1 MSEEREGDVVAASVM
16 GAALGPAP
24 IPDEDVVEGEPRGST
39 VVLRSSEDK
48 RLNNGVW
55 ECTPGKFY
63 LPHNYEETVTVI
75 SGRVTVTPEGGEPV
89 ELGPGDTAFFP
100 AGTRVLWE
108 VHETLRKAWHIYDS
122 GGTLFAGSEG

>member
-1 MSEEREGDVVAASVM
+1 MAISGVVAETVTDV
-16 GAALGPAP
+16 ALGPAP
-24 IPDEDVVEGEPRGST
+24 IPAEDIVEGDPKGST
-39 VVLRSSEDK
+39 AVLRSSDDK

-63 LPHNYEETVTVI
+63 LPHNYEETVTIVR
-75 SGRVTVTPEGGEPV
+75 GRVTVTPEGGDPV

-108 VHETLRKAWHIYDS
+108 VHETLRKSWHIYDAQ
-122 GGTLFAGSEG
+122 GTLFAGPEQ

>member
-1 MSEEREGDVVAASVM
+1 MSEGSEGSVVAESVM
-16 GAALGPAP
+16 NAPLGPAP
-24 IPDEDVVEGEPRGST
+24 IPDEDIVAGEPKGST
-39 VVLRSSEDK
+39 AVLRSSDDK

-75 SGRVTVTPEGGEPV
+75 SGRVTVTPEGGEPL

-108 VHETLRKAWHIYDS
+108 VHETLRKSWHIYDS
-122 GGTLFAGSEG
+122 DGSLFADPGD